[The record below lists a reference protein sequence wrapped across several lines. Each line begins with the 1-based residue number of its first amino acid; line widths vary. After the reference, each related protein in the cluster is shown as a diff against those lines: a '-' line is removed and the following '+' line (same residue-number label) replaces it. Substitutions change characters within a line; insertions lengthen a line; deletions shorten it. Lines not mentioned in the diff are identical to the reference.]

1 MHIHCKKSNTEFI
14 KHNMKVPPFIT
25 FEESLNGEI
34 PIMFHK
40 LIEDLIALYT
50 CSDIV
55 YFIIS
60 IYH

>member
-1 MHIHCKKSNTEFI
+1 MPFFFLE
-14 KHNMKVPPFIT
+14 KVPPFIT